1 LERIF
6 DASKIIFYKMLA
18 LLKPGLTFG
27 AVARFYQEEVQA
39 AGYEPDGALMH
50 GRGLGE
56 DAPML
61 WGARRDFPEQ
71 DAKLKEGHVFI
82 LKPACKRGF
91 MRDSIRAGDPVA
103 IESNGARRLGT
114 RELSFVAV

>member
-82 LKPACKRGF
+82 LKPACKHGF
-91 MRDSIRAGDPVA
+91 MRDSIRAGDTVA
-103 IESNGARRLGT
+103 IEANGARRLGT
-114 RELSFVAV
+114 RELAFVAV